1 MNQESRTKNQDL
13 MESSL
18 KRILIVMLLISPFL
32 GIKGAAQLLYEVSGN
47 GVQDK
52 SYILATN
59 KLCNITFLDTI
70 PNLFKIFGEC
80 DKLITDMAITDEQAL
95 QALREAA
102 LLPDSVQLKNFYT
115 PEEYNA
121 IDQALFLTLQMGLD
135 HLGRMKPAYLTEMYR
150 NELLKRW
157 LNYDENTSSEIFFQ
171 SVANQ
176 QGMPI
181 YALDEIGEALYM
193 MFDREPMHWQT
204 QELLNITKHP
214 ERETQLEKAILAQ
227 YKIGQLN
234 EIAYLIT
241 TPNNLATLSYSDY
254 QIFAT
259 RNRTWVKRLEP
270 YLQEGN
276 AFICLNANYLG
287 GEKGLLSCLKAA
299 GYRIRPANRGK

>member
-1 MNQESRTKNQDL
+1 MKRTFYI
-13 MESSL
+13 
-18 KRILIVMLLISPFL
+18 ILLTLGSWLLIPNA
-32 GIKGAAQLLYEVSGN
+32 GKAQLLYEISGN
-47 GVQDK
+47 GTEAK

-59 KLCNITFLDTI
+59 KLCNITFLDSI
-70 PNLFKIFGEC
+70 PNLFKIFGTC
-80 DKLITDMAITDEQAL
+80 DKLITDMAINDEQAL
-95 QALREAA
+95 HALREAA
-102 LLPDSVQLKNFYT
+102 LLPDSVQLKDYYT
-115 PEEYNA
+115 PEEYNR
-121 IDQALFLTLQMGLD
+121 INQSLFLTLQMELD

-157 LNYDENTSSEIFFQ
+157 LHYDENTSSEIFFQ

-176 QGMPI
+176 QGLPV

-193 MFDREPMHWQT
+193 MFDREPLHWQV
-204 QELLNITKHP
+204 QELLNITDYP

-241 TPNNLATLSYSDY
+241 TPNNLSTLSYSDY

-259 RNRTWVKRLEP
+259 RNKTWVKRLES
-270 YLQEGN
+270 YLKEGN
-276 AFICLNANYLG
+276 AFICLNANFLG
-287 GEKGLLSCLKAA
+287 GEKGLLALLRAV